1 MNGLSEFETAVST
14 ANLILSAILIGRL
27 MGCGLHRRYPFFT
40 ALITANIAEDLVP
53 VFIRNGSWAYVWA
66 FMSCEALLLFF
77 YVLTVLELS
86 SNVLQDLK
94 GFAAMAKRYIKWA
107 MGFSVVISL
116 SLLIFEHRANT
127 FLNGFFIFERAVMCS
142 LLLFVG
148 LLVVLLVHYPVPL
161 NRNVIMYFIGYA
173 IFFLSQTAALFVHDL
188 GLSWDRQLGDSLVL
202 VSCFCLVFWTVALSR
217 QGEQKKMA
225 SGFPRDAADAER
237 LLAQMQAINNS
248 LQRIAKK

>member
-14 ANLILSAILIGRL
+14 ANLFLSAILIGRL
-27 MGCGLHRRYPFFT
+27 WGCGLHRRYPFFT
-40 ALITANIAEDLVP
+40 ALITANLAEDLVP

-66 FMSCEALLLFF
+66 FMSCEAVLLFF

-86 SNVLQDLK
+86 ANVLQDLK
-94 GFAAMAKRYIKWA
+94 GFARMARGYIKAAMA
-107 MGFSVVISL
+107 FSVVISL
-116 SLLIFEHRANT
+116 SLLLFEQRAST
-127 FLNGFFIFERAVMCS
+127 FLNSFFIFERAVMCS
-142 LLLFVG
+142 LLLFVA

-173 IFFLSQTAALFVHDL
+173 VFFLSQTAALFVHDL
-188 GLSWDRQLGDSLVL
+188 GLTWDRQLGDYLVL
-202 VSCFCLVFWTVALSR
+202 ISGVCLMFWTVALSR

-225 SGFPRDAADAER
+225 SGFPRDSADAER
-237 LLAQMQAINNS
+237 LVTQMRALNDS